1 MNYFAHALP
10 YLSDP
15 YFLAGTA
22 VPDWLSVVDRSVR
35 VRKRLIDRYLQSFPN
50 AKPVED
56 DPEHHFQAIARGA
69 KQHLED
75 DDWFHRLPGFIE
87 ISSQLGRDFRSALG
101 PDDGFRAGFL
111 GHIVTE
117 MLLDRTLIQQVP
129 EQLERYYQ
137 ILAGLNFDC
146 IERGVNKVATNP
158 TDRLAPLLPRFLK
171 ERFLQDYLDLDKM
184 LFRLNQVMR
193 RVKLP
198 MLPDYIVDVL
208 ESSSQLIEQRHTELL
223 PASVLKVIQK
233 KKDVSQ

>member
-10 YLSDP
+10 YLSEP

-22 VPDWLSVVDRSVR
+22 VPDWLCVADRSVR
-35 VRKRLIDRYLQSFPN
+35 VRKRLVDRYLRSFQN
-50 AKPVED
+50 RGSVED
-56 DPEHHFQAIARGA
+56 EAEHHFQAIARGVR
-69 KQHLED
+69 QHLED
-75 DDWFHRLPGFIE
+75 DDWFHRLPSFVE
-87 ISSQLGRDFRSALG
+87 ISTQLGRDFRKALG

-117 MLLDRTLIQQVP
+117 MLLDRTLIQRVP
-129 EQLERYYQ
+129 RHLERYYQ
-137 ILAGLNFDC
+137 ILADLNFDW
-146 IERGVNKVATNP
+146 IEQGVNKVATNP
-158 TDRLAPLLPRFLK
+158 TDRLAPLVPRFLN

-198 MLPDYIVDVL
+198 MLPARIVEVL

-223 PASVLKVIQK
+223 PVSVLNVISR
-233 KKDVSQ
+233 KKDVS

>member
-22 VPDWLSVVDRSVR
+22 VPDWLSVADRSVR
-35 VRKRLIDRYLQSFPN
+35 VRKRLIDSYLSRFKSSEL
-50 AKPVED
+50 AED
-56 DPEHHFQAIARGA
+56 DPEQQYQAIARGTR
-69 KQHLED
+69 QHLED
-75 DDWFHRLPGFIE
+75 DDWFHRLPSFVE
-87 ISSQLGRDFRSALG
+87 ISTQLGRDFRTAIG

-129 EQLERYYQ
+129 QLLERYYQ
-137 ILAGLNFDC
+137 VLSELNYER
-146 IERGVNKVATNP
+146 IEQGVNKVATNA

-171 ERFLQDYLDLDKM
+171 ERFLQDYLDLEKM

-198 MLPDYIVDVL
+198 VLPDYIVEVL
-208 ESSSQLIEQRHTELL
+208 ESSSQIIEERHTELL

-233 KKDVSQ
+233 KKEIS

>member
-1 MNYFAHALP
+1 M
-10 YLSDP
+10 
-15 YFLAGTA
+15 
-22 VPDWLSVVDRSVR
+22 PDWLSVVDRSVR
-35 VRKRLIDRYLQSFPN
+35 VRKRLIDRYLKSFQN

-56 DPEHHFQAIARGA
+56 DAEHYFQAIARGA

-75 DDWFHRLPGFIE
+75 DDWFHRLPSFIE
-87 ISSQLGRDFRSALG
+87 ISSQLGRDFRKALG

-137 ILAGLNFDC
+137 ILADLNFKC
-146 IERGVNKVATNP
+146 IEQGVNKVATNP

-198 MLPDYIVDVL
+198 VLPDYIVDVL
-208 ESSSQLIEQRHTELL
+208 ESSSQIIEQRHTELL
-223 PASVLKVIQK
+223 PASVLNVIQK
-233 KKDVSQ
+233 KKDVS